1 MTTESKHRLLKLVPG
16 VDHLIELAKH
26 DEQFNRIPAGVIKTS
41 IRNVLEQTRNLILQG
56 RKDEI
61 SVTSLLKEILNHAAA
76 VTAPKLVP
84 VINAT
89 GVVLHTNLGRALL
102 CRDALNNIETIASG
116 YSNLELNLKKG
127 KRGIRY
133 SAVEDLLCELTGA
146 SAAMAVNNN
155 AGAVLLCLDTLA
167 KKKEVLVSRGE
178 LVEIGGS
185 FRIPDV
191 MARSGAILKEVGATN
206 RTHLKDYKSGI
217 SEDTGLLLKVHT
229 SNYKIQGFTSSVSLE
244 ELVCLGKEKNI
255 PVMQDLGSGTLI
267 DLSKYGL
274 GKEPTVSRS
283 IASGVDIVT
292 FSGDKLLG
300 GPQAGIILG
309 NRSVIEDIKSNPLT
323 RALRIDKLTLAALEA
338 TLRLYRDEDR
348 AINEIPILRMLTQ
361 SFEETA
367 VKADAMCKLFTEK
380 TGHYALIEPIDLS
393 SKSGGGAFPDVSLP
407 TRCIAVKPA
416 NMSAA
421 HLERKMRMYKP
432 PVIGR
437 IDNDRF
443 IIDPRTIQTGEEIII
458 SKALLEILI
467 ETEK

>member
-1 MTTESKHRLLKLVPG
+1 V
-16 VDHLIELAKH
+16 VLA
-26 DEQFNRIPAGVIKTS
+26 
-41 IRNVLEQTRNLILQG
+41 
-56 RKDEI
+56 
-61 SVTSLLKEILNHAAA
+61 SLLKEILDNAHAII
-76 VTAPKLVP
+76 APKLVP

-89 GVVLHTNLGRALL
+89 GVVLHTNLGRSLL
-102 CRDALNNIETIASG
+102 CKEALNNIETIASG
-116 YSNLELNLKKG
+116 YSNLEFNIKKG

-155 AGAVLLCLDTLA
+155 AGAVFLCLDTIA
-167 KKKEVLVSRGE
+167 KGKEALVSRGE

-191 MARSGAILKEVGATN
+191 MAKSGAILKEVGATN
-206 RTHLKDYKSGI
+206 RTHLKDYKTGI
-217 SEDTGLLLKVHT
+217 SENTGLLLKVHT
-229 SNYKIQGFTSSVSLE
+229 SNYKILGFTSSVSLE

-274 GKEPTVSRS
+274 SNEPTVSSS
-283 IASGVDIVT
+283 IESGADIVT

-300 GPQAGIILG
+300 GPQAGIIAG
-309 NRSVIEDIKSNPLT
+309 KKSVIENIKSNPLT

-338 TLRLYRDEDR
+338 TLRLYRDETK

-361 SFEETA
+361 SFEEIA
-367 VKADAMCKLFTEK
+367 VKAGVIFKLLTER
-380 TGHYALIEPIDLS
+380 TDGYALIEEINLS
-393 SKSGGGAFPDVSLP
+393 SRSGGGAFPEVSLP
-407 TRCIAVKPA
+407 TRCISVKPT

-421 HLERKMRMYKP
+421 HLERKMRMYKH

-437 IDNDRF
+437 IDNNKF
-443 IIDPRTIQTGEEIII
+443 IIDPRTIQEGEEIII
-458 SKALLEILI
+458 SNALAEILI
-467 ETEK
+467 ETKKC